1 MFGRSIYV
9 PDNPALIGGS
19 PQAVHEQLWA
29 QGKRRRLQM
38 RGALA
43 AVSLVIGTVL
53 VDFWFGLLA
62 AVVVAAVDSL
72 YYLRQRMVS
81 SVWRKGQRGERRT
94 SALLRLALA
103 WRGYRVL
110 QGRNVPEQGQI
121 DHLVIGPTGVL
132 MIDNQAVAPDT
143 DIATYQGTLYVDERS
158 GAKMASALRARADA
172 TAALLAERLGGEVV
186 VEAVAVV
193 HGGHLARG
201 LVEAE
206 GVTLVRMHRL
216 PRWIRR
222 QRNRF
227 SPEQVAAITEA
238 AHQLPISRHASIV
251 R

>member
-9 PDNPALIGGS
+9 PENPALTGGS

-43 AVSLVIGTVL
+43 AGGLVLGTVL
-53 VDFWFGLLA
+53 VEFWFGLLVA
-62 AVVVAAVDSL
+62 AVVAAADTL
-72 YYLRQRMVS
+72 YYWRRRIAS

-94 SALLRLALA
+94 SIILRLALE
-103 WRGYRVL
+103 WRGHRIL
-110 QGRNVPEQGQI
+110 QGRSAPGHGQL
-121 DHLVIGPTGVL
+121 DQLVIGPAGVL

-143 DIATYQGTLYVDERS
+143 DIAEYQGALYIDERS
-158 GAKMASALRARADA
+158 GRKLATALRERADA

-186 VEAVAVV
+186 VEAVAVI
-193 HGGHLARG
+193 HGGRLARG

-206 GVTLVRMHRL
+206 GVTLIRAHRL
-216 PRWIRR
+216 PGWIRR
-222 QRNRF
+222 QRTRF
-227 SPEQVAAITEA
+227 SPEQVATIAEA
-238 AHQLPISRHASIV
+238 AHRLPISRQAIIV